1 MMLKINNKRITI
13 MTDYEFRQK
22 QESILSWTAFFKWGS
37 IFLGSLIIIIAA
49 SMLLIPTYNV
59 WKSTKLGQAEFM
71 RAEQNRRIKV
81 EEAKANLEAEKLN
94 AQAEVE
100 RAKGA
105 AEAIKIENGS
115 ITPTYIQYLWVRQQN
130 ANVNNKIIYIPTEAG
145 LPILEAKG
153 E

>member
-1 MMLKINNKRITI
+1 MKTSGIVTTI
-13 MTDYEFRQK
+13 IVAVLFIVGLCYAVPK
-22 QESILSWTAFFKWGS
+22 
-37 IFLGSLIIIIAA
+37 
-49 SMLLIPTYNV
+49 YNV
-59 WKSTKLGQAEFM
+59 WKQEMHGKAEFAQ
-71 RAEQNRRIKV
+71 AEQNRRIKI

-130 ANVNNKIIYIPTEAG
+130 ANTNNKIIYIPTETG
-145 LPILEAKG
+145 LPVLESSRGVWNNQPLNYNVKQQ
-153 E
+153 